1 MRILL
6 LTILSFLCTFSFAQ
20 QFSVQVNSAQQ
31 TPLAGAT
38 IELKRKSD
46 SVLVKTALTSKEGT
60 GVFEQVPD
68 GIYFLVIAHIGYE
81 TLHSEAI
88 SLPASKN
95 IQSYSLRSKSE
106 TLQSVTVASR
116 KPFIQQ
122 VQGKTVVNVDAMIS
136 NTGTT
141 VLELLEKSPGI
152 LVDRNG
158 GISMQNKAGVLV
170 MIDDKP
176 TYLSGTDLTNMLSSM
191 SSSQIEQIELIT
203 NPSARYDAAGNA
215 GIINIKTKKNRQIG
229 FNGNFTVSAG
239 TGRYYKNN
247 NSLVMNYRNGKYNS
261 FFTYSNNNSK
271 HYTQMYALRSYFD
284 GAGNTTAELDQPTL
298 FLAKVNNHNIK
309 TGIDYYLTTKT
320 TIGLALSGNMTD
332 RNGSSTA
339 TATWLDASKNVDS
352 AIQTNSKTTYD
363 LLSGTVTVYAKH
375 SFNKKNELSI
385 DADWLNYDIKNNQLF
400 TNEGDIPQYYY
411 EGSRGNLPS
420 TMKILSAKTDYVW
433 KFGKESQLEAG
444 AKVSNTKTDNLAIY
458 ALSDGGPWEADQ
470 GRSNHFIYDE
480 NIRAVY
486 SSVQQKFK
494 RWSYQ
499 AGLRFENTSYTG
511 KQLGNGIAGSDS
523 SFTNDYTSL
532 FPSGFLSYEA
542 DSNHSF
548 TVTFS
553 RRLDRP
559 PFQKLNPFF
568 FTINKYTYER
578 GNPFTRPQFSWN
590 FELSHLFKQKITTTL
605 SYSFTK
611 DYYSQIFYKDSSGLM
626 NDKLII
632 YSTGNVGKAYNIG
645 ASVSAQ
651 INPSKWWFFTA
662 QALYNYKKLMGYVW
676 NDYSSDVHQFNF
688 SMNNQF
694 KISKIYT
701 AELSGFYTG
710 RARNDLQEILYP
722 ISQVVVAASRPVL
735 KKKATLKISFRDIF
749 HKNGMEGLS
758 DFENSTEYFWLKRDS
773 RVATLSFTYRFGKPF
788 KAIRRNS
795 GSAADEMQRA
805 GS

>member
-1 MRILL
+1 MRNFLFLL
-6 LTILSFLCTFSFAQ
+6 LLITGSPVLAQ
-20 QFSVQVNSAQQ
+20 QFSVKVLSPQQ
-31 TPLAGAT
+31 TAVAGAT
-38 IELKRKSD
+38 VELKRKTD
-46 SVLVKTALTSKEGT
+46 STLVKTALTDKEGV
-60 GVFEQVPD
+60 GKFEAIAD
-68 GIYFLVIAHIGYE
+68 GEYFFEIAHVGYE
-81 TLHSEAI
+81 LLQTGTVRFPSTV
-88 SLPASKN
+88 S
-95 IQSYSLRSKSE
+95 SKSFSLNTRST
-106 TLQSVTVASR
+106 TLQGVTVASR

-141 VLELLEKSPGI
+141 VLELLEKSPGV

-176 TYLSGTDLTNMLSSM
+176 TYLSGTDLTNMLSGM

-239 TGRYYKNN
+239 HGRYYKNN

-261 FFTYSNNNSK
+261 FLTYSNNNSK
-271 HYTQMYALRSYFD
+271 HYTDMYALRSYFD
-284 GAGNTTAELDQPTL
+284 AGGNTTSQLEQPTL
-298 FLAKVNNHNIK
+298 FLSKNTNHNLK
-309 TGIDYYLTTKT
+309 TGIDYFITNKT
-320 TIGLALSGNMTD
+320 TIGLALSGNITD
-332 RNGSSTA
+332 RNGSSKA
-339 TATWLDASKNVDS
+339 TATWLDANKNIDS
-352 AIQTNSKTTYD
+352 AIYTNSKTAYD
-363 LLSGTVTVYAKH
+363 LLAGTVTFYAKH
-375 SFNKKNELSI
+375 SFNKKQELSV
-385 DADWLNYDIKNNQLF
+385 DADYLNYDIKNDQLF
-400 TNEGDIPQYYY
+400 TNEGADPQYYF
-411 EGSRGNLPS
+411 EGSKGNLPS
-420 TMKILSAKTDYVW
+420 TLKILSAKTDYVW
-433 KFGKESQLEAG
+433 KFGKEAQFEAG
-444 AKVSNTKTDNLAIY
+444 AKIANTKTDNLAIY
-458 ALSDGGPWEADQ
+458 ALSNGGAWEADP

-480 NIRAVY
+480 HIRAVY
-486 SSVQQKFK
+486 SSIQQKFK

-511 KQLGNGIAGSDS
+511 KQLGNGMAGSDS
-523 SFTNDYTSL
+523 TFNNDYASL
-532 FPSGFLSYEA
+532 FPSGFLSFEA
-542 DSNHSF
+542 DSNNTF
-548 TVTFS
+548 TVTLS

-568 FTINKYTYER
+568 FTINKYTYEQ

-590 FELSHLFKQKITTTL
+590 VELSHLFMQKITTTV
-605 SYSFTK
+605 SYSFIK
-611 DYYSQIFYKDSSGLM
+611 DYYSQIFFKDSSFN

-632 YSTGNVGKAYNIG
+632 YSTGNVGKAYNLG

-651 INPSKWWFFTA
+651 INAKKWWFFTA
-662 QALYNYKKLMGYVW
+662 QALYNYKKLVGYVW
-676 NDYSSDVHQFNF
+676 NDYTSDVHQFNF

-694 KISKIYT
+694 KIGKIYT

-710 RARNDLQEILYP
+710 RARNDLQEVLYP
-722 ISQVVVAASRPVL
+722 ISQVVVAAARPVL
-735 KKKATLKISFRDIF
+735 KKKGTLKLSVRDIF

-788 KAIRRNS
+788 KTIRRNS
-795 GSAADEMQRA
+795 GSAAEESQRA